1 MSISEKKENRIRI
14 ILLAAVLI
22 LGIGLRVWHIGQ
34 MHYAN
39 DELSALSRT
48 NFSSLSETVE
58 KGVIPD
64 GHPALIQVFLYYW
77 AHWVDYDDVAVKL
90 PFLLAGILSL
100 ILMFFIGKEAGGWYA
115 GLLAAGF
122 AAVSQPFV
130 YFSQVARPYA
140 PGLLFTLL
148 TVFFIQKI
156 LKKKESDIK
165 LFFAAAVSL
174 ALTFY
179 THYFAA
185 LTTTLFWV
193 MAFFAAPR
201 KLKLKFIA
209 YGLFAALLFLPHLPI
224 TLTQLSYGG
233 LQWLSKPDATLYEY
247 LILYLFNYD
256 FGLLA
261 FTIIFFLFSL
271 MRVSDYKLLIKN
283 TVLYFLPFVLTL
295 VIGGFYSVYRAPVL
309 QFSVMLFAYAFLV
322 IYLFLFVKKYDNF
335 GNRLFL
341 LLIILNGWDSLVFK
355 RAHFEVAYDNPFY
368 KVAKFY
374 VDNKQDNNSLPLITV
389 AYHKFY
395 VGSYVA
401 NLDKNADTSKVVFN
415 YDPSQKIDKF
425 IDIINSLDADSVVI
439 GFTTGISKVYL
450 STYLRYYYP
459 VLAACSDYAYL
470 FVKDGKNCDTKG
482 TYVDTLN
489 KFVLRPNGLYDYMWH
504 NTESAEIK
512 EDSITGEKYFFRTG
526 EWGVSFSENIKD
538 LVKKSYNILVSS
550 AIIQKKSAASELKL
564 VAEIKDSTGN
574 SMWWNG
580 IKVFPSTK
588 KQPVVVSAYLND
600 IKYKGTDIY
609 KTYLWNAGKDT
620 VKIYRQTV
628 FVLRGKQDPYLIF
641 LPKGFKK

>member
-14 ILLAAVLI
+14 ILLAAVLF
-22 LGIGLRVWHIGQ
+22 LAIGLRVWHIGQ
-34 MHYAN
+34 MHYTN

-64 GHPALIQVFLYYW
+64 GHPALVQVFLYYW

-90 PFLLAGILSL
+90 PFLLAGILSVVL
-100 ILMFFIGKEAGGWYA
+100 IFFIGKEAGGWYA

-148 TVFFIQKI
+148 TVFFVQKI
-156 LKKKESDIK
+156 LKKKEGDIK

-174 ALTFY
+174 ALTYY

-185 LTTTLFWV
+185 LTTTLFWI
-193 MAFFAAPR
+193 MAFFVSPS
-201 KLKLKFIA
+201 KLKVKFIA

-224 TLTQLSYGG
+224 TLTQLFYGG

-256 FGLLA
+256 FTLLA

-271 MRVSDYKLLIKN
+271 IRCSDYKLLIKN
-283 TVLYFLPFVLTL
+283 TVLYFLPFVLT
-295 VIGGFYSVYRAPVL
+295 VVVGGLYSVYRAPVL

-322 IYLFLFVKKYDNF
+322 IYLFLFVRKFDGF
-335 GNRLFL
+335 GNKLFL
-341 LLIILNGWDSLVFK
+341 LLIISAGWSSLVSK
-355 RAHFEVAYDNPFY
+355 REHYTVAYDNPFY

-374 VDNKQDNNSLPLITV
+374 VDNKQGNDNLPLITV

-415 YDPSQKIDKF
+415 YDPSQNLEKFNKI
-425 IDIINSLDADSVVI
+425 ISSLNSDSVVI
-439 GFTTGISKVYL
+439 GYTTGIKKVYL
-450 STYLRYYYP
+450 NTYLRFYYP

-470 FVKDGKNCDTKG
+470 FVKEGKNCDTKG

-489 KFVLRPNGLYDYMWH
+489 KFVLEPNGLYDYVWH
-504 NTESAEIK
+504 NTENAKIM
-512 EDSITGEKYFFRTG
+512 EDSTTGEKYFYRTG
-526 EWGVSFSENIKD
+526 EWGISFSENIKD
-538 LVKKSYNILVSS
+538 LIKDPYNILVSS
-550 AIIQKKSAASELKL
+550 AVIQKNSPASELKL
-564 VAEIKDSTGN
+564 VAEIKDSSGN
-574 SMWWNG
+574 SVWWNG
-580 IKVFPSTK
+580 VKAFPAIK
-588 KQPVVVSAYLND
+588 KQPLVVNAYLND
-600 IKYKGTDIY
+600 IKYKGADIY
-609 KTYLWNAGKDT
+609 KTYLWNVGKDT

-628 FVLRGKQDPYLIF
+628 FVLRGKQDPYFIF
-641 LPKGFKK
+641 LPKGFRK